1 MTVPARSN
9 LDLGLIGNSR
19 TAALVDGQA
28 GIVWWCP
35 PRFDADP
42 ACSALLSGEPRPAHG
57 FVDISI
63 EGQVKSEQRY
73 LPNTPILLTTLTDGG
88 GSVLEVT
95 DFAPRFHQFGRMF
108 NPAMLVRMVRRVQGR
123 PRALVRTRLAAS
135 YGEKAAERII
145 GTHHVRYLCSD
156 GVIRLNTD
164 MPITSLIEERAV
176 FVQRTITVMLGP
188 DETLSDAP
196 GEIARH
202 FFDETRGYWVRWV
215 RNLAVPYEWQEVVIR
230 AAITLKLNAFED
242 TGAIVAAVTT
252 SIPEAP
258 NSGRN
263 WDYRF
268 CWMRDA
274 YFVVNVLNRLG
285 VTGTMQ
291 RYLNYILNVVADTD
305 GKPLQ
310 PVYGISGEPTL
321 TESQASALP
330 GYRGMGPVRI
340 GNAAYFQTQHD
351 VYGEAILAAAH
362 AFFDQRL
369 EHTAD
374 QQIFAELEKLGHRA
388 VQHYAD
394 PDAGLWEL
402 RGSKRIHTFS
412 SLMCWAA
419 CDRLARIASQ
429 LGLSERHRLWADHA
443 AHIHDTI
450 CARAWNPNLKAFAST
465 FDGDRLDASLLLL
478 AELQFLP
485 PSDMRFKQTVQAI
498 ESKLRRGDFLLR
510 YDEHDDFGFPETA
523 FVVCTQW
530 WVLALAALGETER
543 ARSIFEKLLNVRSP
557 LGLMSEDIEPD
568 TGERWGNYPQT
579 YSMVGLIQCALRL
592 SRPWEDAY

>member
-73 LPNTPILLTTLTDGG
+73 LPNTPILLTTLTDGA

-450 CARAWNPNLKAFAST
+450 CARAWNPHLKAFAST

-557 LGLMSEDIEPD
+557 LGLMAEDIAPD

>member
-73 LPNTPILLTTLTDGG
+73 LPNTPILLTTLTDGA

-557 LGLMSEDIEPD
+557 LGLMSEDIAPD